1 MITVVIPA
9 RYAGATIEARLHARI
24 GVAANEK
31 ERSHGSRCLGGS
43 GSPRSAVGAV
53 MTRGPSADCS
63 HAPA

>member
-9 RYAGATIEARLHARI
+9 RYAGATIEARLHDRI

-43 GSPRSAVGAV
+43 GSPRSAVGEI
-53 MTRGPSADCS
+53 TPRRPSAICGD
-63 HAPA
+63 APA